1 MKCINFDRAFERY
14 MAEWIKENSEKYK
27 DDMDVIEDMMPDVYL
42 EFLKKPADFLD
53 GVAPQDYFEQFD
65 NADML
70 VNWLCDYI
78 AQGVPVP
85 DLLLERVTAL
95 GNPAEKSLLA
105 LVARDDLPEETQMT
119 AISLLRE
126 MESKAPMQRYIDYIA
141 SLEEPSDKGDL
152 CTEAL
157 MSMGESVV
165 EPILAT
171 LSGAG
176 QTGRD
181 IFADVLSNYP
191 GDERIYELMIE
202 RFVTRDE
209 RRALFASYLAK
220 LGDERAI
227 PRKAR
232 TSTIWIMWRSLT
244 PLRRWVV
251 SVRRSANFLATRI
264 MNLSGGCNG
273 LNAHVLPLKEEL
285 LS

>member
-14 MAEWIKENSEKYK
+14 MAEWMKENSEKYK

-95 GNPAEKSLLA
+95 GDPAEKSLLA

-126 MESKAPMQRYIDYIA
+126 MESKAPMQRYVDYIA

-152 CTEAL
+152 CAEAL

-165 EPILAT
+165 EPILDA

-227 PRKAR
+227 P
-232 TSTIWIMWRSLT
+232 M
-244 PLRRWVV
+244 
-251 SVRRSANFLATRI
+251 
-264 MNLSGGCNG
+264 
-273 LNAHVLPLKEEL
+273 LKEAAQSPDINYLDYVEVVNAIEAL
-285 LS
+285 GGERPPEREFSGDPYYESLRQV

>member
-27 DDMDVIEDMMPDVYL
+27 DDMDVIEDMMPDIYL

-152 CTEAL
+152 CAEAL

-227 PRKAR
+227 P
-232 TSTIWIMWRSLT
+232 M
-244 PLRRWVV
+244 
-251 SVRRSANFLATRI
+251 
-264 MNLSGGCNG
+264 
-273 LNAHVLPLKEEL
+273 LKEAAQSPDINYLDYVEVVNAIEAL
-285 LS
+285 GGERPPEREFSGDPYYESLRQV

>member
-70 VNWLCDYI
+70 VSWLCDYI

-126 MESKAPMQRYIDYIA
+126 MESEAPMQRYIDYIA

-152 CTEAL
+152 CAEAL

-165 EPILAT
+165 EPILAA

-227 PRKAR
+227 P
-232 TSTIWIMWRSLT
+232 M
-244 PLRRWVV
+244 
-251 SVRRSANFLATRI
+251 
-264 MNLSGGCNG
+264 
-273 LNAHVLPLKEEL
+273 LKEAAQSPDINYLDYVEVVNAIEAL
-285 LS
+285 GGERPPEREFSGDPYYESLRQV

>member
-14 MAEWIKENSEKYK
+14 MAEWMKENSEKYK

-95 GNPAEKSLLA
+95 GDPAEKSLLA
-105 LVARDDLPEETQMT
+105 LIARDDLPEETQMT

-126 MESKAPMQRYIDYIA
+126 MESKAPMQRYIDFIA

-152 CTEAL
+152 CAEAL

-165 EPILAT
+165 EPILAA

-227 PRKAR
+227 P
-232 TSTIWIMWRSLT
+232 M
-244 PLRRWVV
+244 
-251 SVRRSANFLATRI
+251 
-264 MNLSGGCNG
+264 
-273 LNAHVLPLKEEL
+273 LKEAAQSPDINYLDYVEVVNAIEAL
-285 LS
+285 GGERPPEREFAGDPYYESLKQV

>member
-1 MKCINFDRAFERY
+1 MMKCINFDRAFERY
-14 MAEWIKENSEKYK
+14 MAEWIKKNSEKYK

-152 CTEAL
+152 CAEAL

-227 PRKAR
+227 P
-232 TSTIWIMWRSLT
+232 M
-244 PLRRWVV
+244 
-251 SVRRSANFLATRI
+251 
-264 MNLSGGCNG
+264 
-273 LNAHVLPLKEEL
+273 LKEAAQSPDINYLDYVEVVNAIEAL
-285 LS
+285 GGERPPEREFSGDPYYESLRQV

>member
-27 DDMDVIEDMMPDVYL
+27 DEMDVIEDMMPDVYL

-141 SLEEPSDKGDL
+141 SLEEPNDKGDL
-152 CTEAL
+152 CAEAL

-227 PRKAR
+227 P
-232 TSTIWIMWRSLT
+232 M
-244 PLRRWVV
+244 
-251 SVRRSANFLATRI
+251 
-264 MNLSGGCNG
+264 
-273 LNAHVLPLKEEL
+273 LKEAAQSPDINYLDYVEVVNAIEAL
-285 LS
+285 GGERPPEREFSGDPYYESLRQV

>member
-53 GVAPQDYFEQFD
+53 GIAPQDYFEQFD

-95 GNPAEKSLLA
+95 GDPAEKSLLA

-152 CTEAL
+152 CAEAL

-227 PRKAR
+227 P
-232 TSTIWIMWRSLT
+232 M
-244 PLRRWVV
+244 
-251 SVRRSANFLATRI
+251 
-264 MNLSGGCNG
+264 
-273 LNAHVLPLKEEL
+273 LKEAAQSPDINYLDYVEVVNAIEAL
-285 LS
+285 GGERPPEREFSGDPYYESLRQV

>member
-14 MAEWIKENSEKYK
+14 MAEWIKKNSEKYK

-95 GNPAEKSLLA
+95 GDPAEKSLLA

-152 CTEAL
+152 CAEAL

-227 PRKAR
+227 PMLKEAAQSPDINYLDYVEVVNAIEALGGERPPER
-232 TSTIWIMWRSLT
+232 EFSGDPYYES
-244 PLRRWVV
+244 LRRV
-251 SVRRSANFLATRI
+251 
-264 MNLSGGCNG
+264 
-273 LNAHVLPLKEEL
+273 
-285 LS
+285 

>member
-53 GVAPQDYFEQFD
+53 GVTPQDYFEQFD

-152 CTEAL
+152 CAEAL

-227 PRKAR
+227 P
-232 TSTIWIMWRSLT
+232 M
-244 PLRRWVV
+244 
-251 SVRRSANFLATRI
+251 
-264 MNLSGGCNG
+264 
-273 LNAHVLPLKEEL
+273 LKEAAQSPDINYLDYVEVVNAIEAL
-285 LS
+285 GGERPPEREFSGDPYYESLRQV

>member
-14 MAEWIKENSEKYK
+14 MAEWMKESSEKYK

-105 LVARDDLPEETQMT
+105 LITRDDLPEETQMT

-152 CTEAL
+152 CAEAL

-165 EPILAT
+165 EPILAA

-227 PRKAR
+227 P
-232 TSTIWIMWRSLT
+232 M
-244 PLRRWVV
+244 
-251 SVRRSANFLATRI
+251 
-264 MNLSGGCNG
+264 
-273 LNAHVLPLKEEL
+273 LKEAAQSPDINYLDYVEVVNAIEAL
-285 LS
+285 GGERPPEREFAGDPYYESLKQV

>member
-14 MAEWIKENSEKYK
+14 MAEWMKENSEKYK

-95 GNPAEKSLLA
+95 GDPAEKSLLA
-105 LVARDDLPEETQMT
+105 LIARDDLPEETQMT

-126 MESKAPMQRYIDYIA
+126 MESKA
-141 SLEEPSDKGDL
+141 
-152 CTEAL
+152 L

-165 EPILAT
+165 EPILAA

-227 PRKAR
+227 P
-232 TSTIWIMWRSLT
+232 M
-244 PLRRWVV
+244 
-251 SVRRSANFLATRI
+251 
-264 MNLSGGCNG
+264 
-273 LNAHVLPLKEEL
+273 LKEAAQSPDINYLDYVEVVNAIEAL
-285 LS
+285 GGERPPEREFAGDPYYESLKQV

>member
-14 MAEWIKENSEKYK
+14 MAEWIKKNSEKYK

-152 CTEAL
+152 CAEAL

-171 LSGAG
+171 LSSAG

-227 PRKAR
+227 P
-232 TSTIWIMWRSLT
+232 M
-244 PLRRWVV
+244 
-251 SVRRSANFLATRI
+251 
-264 MNLSGGCNG
+264 
-273 LNAHVLPLKEEL
+273 LKEAAQSPDINYLDYVEVVNAIEAL
-285 LS
+285 GGERPPEREFSGDPYYESLRQV

>member
-14 MAEWIKENSEKYK
+14 MAEWIKKNSEKYK

-95 GNPAEKSLLA
+95 GDPAEKSLLA

-152 CTEAL
+152 CAEAL

-227 PRKAR
+227 P
-232 TSTIWIMWRSLT
+232 M
-244 PLRRWVV
+244 
-251 SVRRSANFLATRI
+251 
-264 MNLSGGCNG
+264 
-273 LNAHVLPLKEEL
+273 LKEVAQSPDINYLDYVEVVNAIEAL
-285 LS
+285 GGERPPEREFSGDPYYESLRQV

>member
-14 MAEWIKENSEKYK
+14 MAEWMKENSEKYK

-78 AQGVPVP
+78 AQGVAVP

-95 GNPAEKSLLA
+95 GDPAEKSLLA
-105 LVARDDLPEETQMT
+105 LIARDDLPEETQMT

-126 MESKAPMQRYIDYIA
+126 MESKAPMQRYIDFIA

-152 CTEAL
+152 CAEAL

-165 EPILAT
+165 EPILAA

-181 IFADVLSNYP
+181 IFADILSNYP

-227 PRKAR
+227 P
-232 TSTIWIMWRSLT
+232 M
-244 PLRRWVV
+244 
-251 SVRRSANFLATRI
+251 
-264 MNLSGGCNG
+264 
-273 LNAHVLPLKEEL
+273 LKEAAQSPDINYLDYVEVVNAIEAL
-285 LS
+285 GGERPPEREFAGDPYYESLKQV

>member
-152 CTEAL
+152 CAEAL

-227 PRKAR
+227 P
-232 TSTIWIMWRSLT
+232 I
-244 PLRRWVV
+244 
-251 SVRRSANFLATRI
+251 
-264 MNLSGGCNG
+264 
-273 LNAHVLPLKEEL
+273 LKEAAQSPDINYLDYVEVVNAIEAL
-285 LS
+285 GGERPPEREFSGDPYYESLRQV

>member
-14 MAEWIKENSEKYK
+14 MAEWMKKNSEKYK

-95 GNPAEKSLLA
+95 GDPAEKSLLA

-152 CTEAL
+152 CAEAL

-227 PRKAR
+227 P
-232 TSTIWIMWRSLT
+232 M
-244 PLRRWVV
+244 
-251 SVRRSANFLATRI
+251 
-264 MNLSGGCNG
+264 
-273 LNAHVLPLKEEL
+273 LKEAAQSPDINYLDYVEVVNAIEAL
-285 LS
+285 GGERPPEREFSGDPYYESLRQV

>member
-42 EFLKKPADFLD
+42 EFLKKPANFLD
-53 GVAPQDYFEQFD
+53 GIAPQDYFEQFD

-152 CTEAL
+152 CAEAL

-227 PRKAR
+227 P
-232 TSTIWIMWRSLT
+232 M
-244 PLRRWVV
+244 
-251 SVRRSANFLATRI
+251 
-264 MNLSGGCNG
+264 
-273 LNAHVLPLKEEL
+273 LKEAAQSPDINYLDYVEVVNAIEAL
-285 LS
+285 GGERPPEREFSGDPYYESLRQV

>member
-14 MAEWIKENSEKYK
+14 MAEWMKENSEKYK

-42 EFLKKPADFLD
+42 EFLKKPANFLD
-53 GVAPQDYFEQFD
+53 GIAPQDYFEQFD

-95 GNPAEKSLLA
+95 GDSAEKSLLA

-152 CTEAL
+152 CAEAL

-165 EPILAT
+165 EPILAA

-191 GDERIYELMIE
+191 GDDRIYELMIE

-227 PRKAR
+227 P
-232 TSTIWIMWRSLT
+232 M
-244 PLRRWVV
+244 
-251 SVRRSANFLATRI
+251 
-264 MNLSGGCNG
+264 
-273 LNAHVLPLKEEL
+273 LKEAAQSPDINYLDYVEVVNAIEAL
-285 LS
+285 GGERPPEREFSGDPYYESLRQV

>member
-14 MAEWIKENSEKYK
+14 MAEWMKENSEKYK

-53 GVAPQDYFEQFD
+53 GIAPQDYFEQFD

-95 GNPAEKSLLA
+95 GDPAEKSLLA

-126 MESKAPMQRYIDYIA
+126 MENKAPMQRYIDYIA

-152 CTEAL
+152 CAEAL

-165 EPILAT
+165 EPILAA

-227 PRKAR
+227 P
-232 TSTIWIMWRSLT
+232 M
-244 PLRRWVV
+244 
-251 SVRRSANFLATRI
+251 
-264 MNLSGGCNG
+264 
-273 LNAHVLPLKEEL
+273 LKEAAQSPDINYLDYVEVVNAIEAL
-285 LS
+285 GGERPSEREFSGDPYYESLRQV

>member
-1 MKCINFDRAFERY
+1 MTCINIDRAFERY

-70 VNWLCDYI
+70 VSWLCDYI

-152 CTEAL
+152 CAEAL

-165 EPILAT
+165 EPILAA

-176 QTGRD
+176 QIGRD

-227 PRKAR
+227 P
-232 TSTIWIMWRSLT
+232 M
-244 PLRRWVV
+244 
-251 SVRRSANFLATRI
+251 
-264 MNLSGGCNG
+264 
-273 LNAHVLPLKEEL
+273 LKEAAQSPDINYLDYVEVVNAIEAL
-285 LS
+285 GGERPPEREFSGDPYYESLRQV

>member
-152 CTEAL
+152 CAEAL

-209 RRALFASYLAK
+209 RRALFASYWAK

-227 PRKAR
+227 P
-232 TSTIWIMWRSLT
+232 M
-244 PLRRWVV
+244 
-251 SVRRSANFLATRI
+251 
-264 MNLSGGCNG
+264 
-273 LNAHVLPLKEEL
+273 LKEAAQSPDINYLDYVEVVNAIEAL
-285 LS
+285 GGERPPEREFSGDPYYESLRQV

>member
-14 MAEWIKENSEKYK
+14 VAEWIKKNSEKYK

-126 MESKAPMQRYIDYIA
+126 MESKAPMQRYINYIA

-152 CTEAL
+152 CAEAL

-227 PRKAR
+227 P
-232 TSTIWIMWRSLT
+232 M
-244 PLRRWVV
+244 
-251 SVRRSANFLATRI
+251 
-264 MNLSGGCNG
+264 
-273 LNAHVLPLKEEL
+273 LKEAAQSPDINYLDYVEVVNAIEAL
-285 LS
+285 GGERPPEREFSGDPYYESLRQV

>member
-14 MAEWIKENSEKYK
+14 MAEWMKENSEKYK

-53 GVAPQDYFEQFD
+53 GIAPQDYFEQFD

-95 GNPAEKSLLA
+95 GKPAEKSLLA
-105 LVARDDLPEETQMT
+105 LITRDDLPEETQMT

-126 MESKAPMQRYIDYIA
+126 MESKAPMQRYIDFIA

-152 CTEAL
+152 CAEAL

-165 EPILAT
+165 EPILAA

-176 QTGRD
+176 QTGCD

-227 PRKAR
+227 P
-232 TSTIWIMWRSLT
+232 M
-244 PLRRWVV
+244 
-251 SVRRSANFLATRI
+251 
-264 MNLSGGCNG
+264 
-273 LNAHVLPLKEEL
+273 LKEAAQSPDINYLDYVEVVNAIEAL
-285 LS
+285 GGERPPEREFSGDPYYESLRQV

>member
-14 MAEWIKENSEKYK
+14 MAEWIKKNSEKYK

-126 MESKAPMQRYIDYIA
+126 MESKAPMQRYIDFIA

-152 CTEAL
+152 CAEAL

-165 EPILAT
+165 EPILAA

-181 IFADVLSNYP
+181 IFADILSNYP

-227 PRKAR
+227 P
-232 TSTIWIMWRSLT
+232 M
-244 PLRRWVV
+244 
-251 SVRRSANFLATRI
+251 
-264 MNLSGGCNG
+264 
-273 LNAHVLPLKEEL
+273 LKEAAQSPDINYLDYVEVVNAIEAL
-285 LS
+285 GGERPPEREFSGDPYYESLRQV

>member
-105 LVARDDLPEETQMT
+105 LITRDDLPEETQMT

-152 CTEAL
+152 CAEAL

-165 EPILAT
+165 EPILAA

-227 PRKAR
+227 P
-232 TSTIWIMWRSLT
+232 M
-244 PLRRWVV
+244 
-251 SVRRSANFLATRI
+251 
-264 MNLSGGCNG
+264 
-273 LNAHVLPLKEEL
+273 LKEAAQSPDINYLDYVEVVNAIEAL
-285 LS
+285 GGERPPEREFSGDPYYESLRQV

>member
-53 GVAPQDYFEQFD
+53 GIAPQDYFEQFD

-95 GNPAEKSLLA
+95 GDPAEKSLLA

-152 CTEAL
+152 CAEAL

-165 EPILAT
+165 EPILAA

-227 PRKAR
+227 P
-232 TSTIWIMWRSLT
+232 M
-244 PLRRWVV
+244 
-251 SVRRSANFLATRI
+251 
-264 MNLSGGCNG
+264 
-273 LNAHVLPLKEEL
+273 LKEAAQSPDINYLDYVEVVNAIEAL
-285 LS
+285 GGERPPEREFSGDPYYESLRQV

>member
-27 DDMDVIEDMMPDVYL
+27 DDIDVIEDMMPDVYL

-126 MESKAPMQRYIDYIA
+126 MESKAPMQRYVDYIA

-152 CTEAL
+152 CAEAL

-165 EPILAT
+165 EPILDA
-171 LSGAG
+171 LSGAR

-227 PRKAR
+227 P
-232 TSTIWIMWRSLT
+232 M
-244 PLRRWVV
+244 
-251 SVRRSANFLATRI
+251 
-264 MNLSGGCNG
+264 
-273 LNAHVLPLKEEL
+273 LKEAAQSPDINYLDYVEVVNAIEAL
-285 LS
+285 GGERPPEREFAGDPYYESLKQV

>member
-70 VNWLCDYI
+70 VKWLCDYI

-105 LVARDDLPEETQMT
+105 LVARDDLPEETQMM

-152 CTEAL
+152 CAEAL

-227 PRKAR
+227 P
-232 TSTIWIMWRSLT
+232 M
-244 PLRRWVV
+244 
-251 SVRRSANFLATRI
+251 
-264 MNLSGGCNG
+264 
-273 LNAHVLPLKEEL
+273 LKEAAQSPDINYLDYVEVVNAIEAL
-285 LS
+285 GGERPPEREFSGDPYYESLRQV

>member
-14 MAEWIKENSEKYK
+14 MAEWMKENSEKYK

-53 GVAPQDYFEQFD
+53 GIAPQDYFEQFD
-65 NADML
+65 NADVL

-95 GNPAEKSLLA
+95 GDPAEKSLLA

-152 CTEAL
+152 CAEAL

-165 EPILAT
+165 EPILAA

-227 PRKAR
+227 P
-232 TSTIWIMWRSLT
+232 M
-244 PLRRWVV
+244 
-251 SVRRSANFLATRI
+251 
-264 MNLSGGCNG
+264 
-273 LNAHVLPLKEEL
+273 LKEAAQSPDINYLDYVEVVNAIEAL
-285 LS
+285 GGERPPEREFSGDPYYESLRQV

>member
-70 VNWLCDYI
+70 VKWLCEYI

-152 CTEAL
+152 CAEAL

-227 PRKAR
+227 P
-232 TSTIWIMWRSLT
+232 M
-244 PLRRWVV
+244 
-251 SVRRSANFLATRI
+251 
-264 MNLSGGCNG
+264 
-273 LNAHVLPLKEEL
+273 LKEAAQSPDINYLDYVEVVNAIEAL
-285 LS
+285 GGERPPEREFSGDPYYESLRQV

>member
-85 DLLLERVTAL
+85 NLLLERVTAL

-152 CTEAL
+152 CAEAL

-171 LSGAG
+171 LSGTG

-227 PRKAR
+227 P
-232 TSTIWIMWRSLT
+232 M
-244 PLRRWVV
+244 
-251 SVRRSANFLATRI
+251 
-264 MNLSGGCNG
+264 
-273 LNAHVLPLKEEL
+273 LKEAAQSPDINYLDYVEVVNAIEAL
-285 LS
+285 GGERPPEREFSGDPYYESLRQV

>member
-14 MAEWIKENSEKYK
+14 MAEWMKENSEKYK

-53 GVAPQDYFEQFD
+53 GIAPQDYFEQFD

-152 CTEAL
+152 CAEAL

-227 PRKAR
+227 P
-232 TSTIWIMWRSLT
+232 M
-244 PLRRWVV
+244 
-251 SVRRSANFLATRI
+251 
-264 MNLSGGCNG
+264 
-273 LNAHVLPLKEEL
+273 LKEAAQSPDINYLDYVEVVNAIEAL
-285 LS
+285 GGERPPEREFSGDPYYESLRQV

>member
-14 MAEWIKENSEKYK
+14 MAGWMKENSEKYK

-42 EFLKKPADFLD
+42 EFLQKPADFLD

-152 CTEAL
+152 CAEAL

-171 LSGAG
+171 LSGTG

-227 PRKAR
+227 P
-232 TSTIWIMWRSLT
+232 M
-244 PLRRWVV
+244 
-251 SVRRSANFLATRI
+251 
-264 MNLSGGCNG
+264 
-273 LNAHVLPLKEEL
+273 LKEAAQSPDINYLDYVEVVNAIEAL
-285 LS
+285 GGERPPEREFSGDPYYESLRQV

>member
-53 GVAPQDYFEQFD
+53 GVAQQDYFEQFD

-70 VNWLCDYI
+70 VSWLCDYI

-105 LVARDDLPEETQMT
+105 LVARDDLPEETQMM

-152 CTEAL
+152 CAEAL

-227 PRKAR
+227 P
-232 TSTIWIMWRSLT
+232 M
-244 PLRRWVV
+244 
-251 SVRRSANFLATRI
+251 
-264 MNLSGGCNG
+264 
-273 LNAHVLPLKEEL
+273 LKEAAQSPDINYLDYVEVVNAIEAL
-285 LS
+285 GGERPPEREFSGDPYYESLRQV

>member
-14 MAEWIKENSEKYK
+14 MAEWMKENSEKYK

-78 AQGVPVP
+78 AHGVPVP

-105 LVARDDLPEETQMT
+105 LITRDDLPEETQMT

-126 MESKAPMQRYIDYIA
+126 MESKAPMQRYIDFIA

-152 CTEAL
+152 CAEAL
-157 MSMGESVV
+157 MSMGESVI

-227 PRKAR
+227 P
-232 TSTIWIMWRSLT
+232 M
-244 PLRRWVV
+244 
-251 SVRRSANFLATRI
+251 
-264 MNLSGGCNG
+264 
-273 LNAHVLPLKEEL
+273 LKEAAQSPDINYLDYVEVVNAIEAL
-285 LS
+285 GGERPPEREFSGDPYYESLRQV

>member
-14 MAEWIKENSEKYK
+14 MAEWIKKNSEKYK

-42 EFLKKPADFLD
+42 EFLKKPADFLN

-95 GNPAEKSLLA
+95 GDPAEKSLLA

-152 CTEAL
+152 CAEAL

-227 PRKAR
+227 P
-232 TSTIWIMWRSLT
+232 M
-244 PLRRWVV
+244 
-251 SVRRSANFLATRI
+251 
-264 MNLSGGCNG
+264 
-273 LNAHVLPLKEEL
+273 LKEAVQSPDINYLDYVEVVNAIEAL
-285 LS
+285 GGECPPEREFSGDPYYESLRQV